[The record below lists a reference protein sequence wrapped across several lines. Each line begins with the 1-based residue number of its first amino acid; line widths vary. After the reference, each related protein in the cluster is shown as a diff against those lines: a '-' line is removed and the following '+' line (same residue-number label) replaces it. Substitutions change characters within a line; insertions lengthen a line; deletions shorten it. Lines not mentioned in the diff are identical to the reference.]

1 MEAIT
6 PVHFIFVL
14 GFNARLLLGQKG
26 KKMITVEKSAE
37 LTKKFGGSEKNTGS
51 VEVQV
56 AILTERIKNLTPH
69 FEANK
74 KDHSGMRGLMKMIGQ
89 RRSLLKHLNSTDS
102 ARYGKLI
109 QELGLR
115 K

>member
-1 MEAIT
+1 
-6 PVHFIFVL
+6 
-14 GFNARLLLGQKG
+14 
-26 KKMITVEKSAE
+26 MITAQKSAE
-37 LTKKFGGSEKNTGS
+37 LAKKFGNTEKNSGS

-69 FEANK
+69 FEKNK

-89 RRSLLKHLNSTDS
+89 RRSLLKYLSAKDE
-102 ARYGKLI
+102 ARYLKLI
-109 QELGLR
+109 KELDLR

>member
-1 MEAIT
+1 
-6 PVHFIFVL
+6 
-14 GFNARLLLGQKG
+14 
-26 KKMITVEKSAE
+26 MITVARSQE
-37 LTKKFGGSEKNTGS
+37 LTKKFGATAKDTGS

-74 KDHSGMRGLMKMIGQ
+74 KDHSGMRGLMKLIGK
-89 RRSLLKHLNSTDS
+89 RRSLLKHLSS
-102 ARYGKLI
+102 ADDTRYTKLI
-109 QELGLR
+109 SELGLR

>member
-1 MEAIT
+1 
-6 PVHFIFVL
+6 
-14 GFNARLLLGQKG
+14 
-26 KKMITVEKSAE
+26 MITVAKTAE
-37 LTKKFGGSEKNTGS
+37 LTKKFGGSDKNTGS

-89 RRSLLKHLNSTDS
+89 RRSLLKHLSSTHA
-102 ARYGKLI
+102 ARYTKLI
-109 QELGLR
+109 GELGLR

>member
-1 MEAIT
+1 
-6 PVHFIFVL
+6 
-14 GFNARLLLGQKG
+14 
-26 KKMITVEKSAE
+26 MITTQRSAE
-37 LTKKFGGSEKNTGS
+37 LTKKFGGSDKNSGS

-69 FEANK
+69 FEKNK

-89 RRSLLKHLNSTDS
+89 RRSLLKYLAQKDE
-102 ARYGKLI
+102 ARYTKLI
-109 QELGLR
+109 KELELR

>member
-1 MEAIT
+1 
-6 PVHFIFVL
+6 
-14 GFNARLLLGQKG
+14 
-26 KKMITVEKSAE
+26 MITTERTAE
-37 LTKKFGGSEKNTGS
+37 LAKKFGGSDKNSGS

-69 FEANK
+69 FEKNK

-89 RRSLLKHLNSTDS
+89 RRSLLKYLAKNDE
-102 ARYGKLI
+102 ARYNKLI
-109 QELGLR
+109 AELGLR

>member
-1 MEAIT
+1 
-6 PVHFIFVL
+6 
-14 GFNARLLLGQKG
+14 
-26 KKMITVEKSAE
+26 MITTQRSAE
-37 LTKKFGGSEKNTGS
+37 LTKKFGGSDKNSGS

-69 FEANK
+69 FEKNK

-89 RRSLLKHLNSTDS
+89 RRSLLKYLAHKDE
-102 ARYGKLI
+102 ARDTKLI
-109 QELGLR
+109 KELELR

>member
-1 MEAIT
+1 
-6 PVHFIFVL
+6 
-14 GFNARLLLGQKG
+14 
-26 KKMITVEKSAE
+26 MITVEKSKE
-37 LTKKFGGSEKNTGS
+37 LSKKFGGAEKNSGS

-69 FEANK
+69 FEKNK

-89 RRSLLKHLNSTDS
+89 RRSLLKYLSAKDE
-102 ARYGKLI
+102 ARYSKLI
-109 QELGLR
+109 KELDLR

>member
-1 MEAIT
+1 MIST
-6 PVHFIFVL
+6 
-14 GFNARLLLGQKG
+14 QK
-26 KKMITVEKSAE
+26 TAE
-37 LTKKFGGSEKNTGS
+37 LAKKFGGNDKNSGS

-69 FEANK
+69 FEKNK

-89 RRSLLKHLNSTDS
+89 RRSLLKYLSSKDE
-102 ARYGKLI
+102 ARYTKLI
-109 QELGLR
+109 NELGLR